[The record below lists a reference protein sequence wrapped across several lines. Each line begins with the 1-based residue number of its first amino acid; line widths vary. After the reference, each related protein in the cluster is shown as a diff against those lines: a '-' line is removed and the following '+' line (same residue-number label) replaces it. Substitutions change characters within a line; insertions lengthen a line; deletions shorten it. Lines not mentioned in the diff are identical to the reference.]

1 MKLIKIREDSEL
13 AKLLKTESNLILDF
27 YADWCGPCKVLSKTL
42 QDVSSSGVFENVTV
56 LKINV
61 DNFSDVAKNYKVR
74 SMPTLIFTSDVS
86 GEREVLKTKVG
97 NISKNDL
104 QELLGSLYEQ

>member
-1 MKLIKIREDSEL
+1 MKLIKIKEDSEL

-42 QDVSSSGVFENVTV
+42 QDISTADGFDNITV

-74 SMPTLIFTSDVS
+74 SMPTLIFTTDTT

-97 NISKNDL
+97 NIAKNDL
-104 QELLGSLYEQ
+104 QELLRSLYE